1 MTWATFYLS
10 CFVIGVTL
18 SFLSFVGGS
27 FRLPHFHLHLPHAHP
42 PIHVGGAHHAGVGQG
57 AEFPFINYATMTAFL
72 AWFGGMGFLLT
83 TYSTL
88 MVAVVMTLSTIA
100 GLVGAT
106 MVFLF
111 VVKLLL
117 RHDHPLDP
125 ADYERVGVLARISSP
140 IRPGGTGEIIF
151 SQGGTRQTC
160 GARSDDGQAIARGSE
175 VIVTR
180 YERGLA
186 YVRRYDEMANAAES
200 GASRNPSGTS
210 RIQ

>member
-1 MTWATFYLS
+1 MTWSTFYLS

-27 FRLPHFHLHLPHAHP
+27 FRLPHFHLHLPQGHAPMHFG
-42 PIHVGGAHHAGVGQG
+42 GGAHHAGLSQG
-57 AEFPFINYATMTAFL
+57 TGFPFVNYATMTAFL

-88 MVAVVMTLSTIA
+88 MVAIVMTLATAA

-117 RHDHPLDP
+117 KHDHPLDP
-125 ADYERVGVLARISSP
+125 ADYDRVGVLARISSP

-160 GARSDDGQAIARGSE
+160 GARSDDGQELPRGTE

-186 YVRRYDEMANAAES
+186 YVRRYDEMANASGS
-200 GASRNPSGTS
+200 GASGS
-210 RIQ
+210 RIL